1 MHILVMT
8 LIAAVLA
15 IISTVAV
22 IPMSY
27 AAPVPAVV
35 PAECQ
40 TYVDQPSEDHGIT
53 VLTPGPYLPGQSIDV
68 SAGTTDTGTG
78 VNRVR
83 IVAVVD
89 DSTVIHNQLLVLPT
103 PYGSVSD
110 TIVIPADTPPHSNLD
125 IYACFESP
133 GTLNGAGVTHHLD
146 VGSIFVIPESALGGI
161 ALVGSSIAALGGFA
175 YFRGRKSHAIA

>member
-1 MHILVMT
+1 MNILAIT
-8 LIAAVLA
+8 LIGAVLA
-15 IISTVAV
+15 ITSTVAV

-27 AAPVPAVV
+27 AAPVPSLV

-40 TYVDQPSEDHGIT
+40 TYVDQPSEDHNIT
-53 VLTPGPYLPGQSIDV
+53 ILTPGPYTPGQSIDV
-68 SAGTTDTGTG
+68 SAATTDTGTG
-78 VNRVR
+78 ANRVR
-83 IVAVVD
+83 IVAIID
-89 DSTVIHNQLLVLPT
+89 DTTVIHNQLQVLPT
-103 PYGSVSD
+103 SGLVSD

-133 GTLNGAGVTHHLD
+133 GTLNGAGVTHHVD

-175 YFRGRKSHAIA
+175 YFRGHKRHAIA